1 MLFEESDGI
10 SIIGHTPE
18 KDAYIGLLVAL
29 DIVVSTGKNLG
40 DFKTEIEQL
49 YGEYYPDRD
58 GVEVSLKG
66 AELLQALEKL
76 EKYDVGSQVMVG
88 NVEKKI
94 KEVISID
101 GRKMILEDDSWIM
114 IRPSGTEPKV
124 RFYVESRDPEGT
136 ITLVNCSLFL

>member
-1 MLFEESDGI
+1 
-10 SIIGHTPE
+10 
-18 KDAYIGLLVAL
+18 
-29 DIVVSTGKNLG
+29 
-40 DFKTEIEQL
+40 
-49 YGEYYPDRD
+49 
-58 GVEVSLKG
+58 
-66 AELLQALEKL
+66 
-76 EKYDVGSQVMVG
+76 MVG

-136 ITLVNCSLFL
+136 ITLVNSARAMLREAGL